1 MEKKTHPHTRYHT
14 ILFLAVH
21 TVKANETYSR
31 GVRSNYKVYI
41 KALKLCI
48 NCTTD
53 VPFTVLQAKVY
64 SRFVHFFLSFFLYTC
79 TANLKR
85 VTIMQMHTRGRQD
98 RPWELYDACSERG
111 DQTIK
116 PQRQKGTKRNKK
128 KNYIC

>member
-1 MEKKTHPHTRYHT
+1 MDTLYGKKPHPHTRYHT

-85 VTIMQMHTRGRQD
+85 VTIMQMYTHVVD
-98 RPWELYDACSERG
+98 RTGPGSFTMHVQREA
-111 DQTIK
+111 IK
-116 PQRQKGTKRNKK
+116 L
-128 KNYIC
+128 